1 MVSIIAGE
9 RGSGKT
15 KRLIKLAH
23 DRLKSCDGYVVFIDD
38 DERQMYELNR
48 EIRFVSTREFP
59 LANYR
64 ELIGFIYG
72 ILSQNSDIKEIFI
85 DSLNNV
91 IEKYDDDVLL
101 KLIDRFNHISKTR
114 DISFSFSMDGAA
126 DSLPDRARAL
136 TV

>member
-23 DRLKSCDGYVVFIDD
+23 ERLKECGGYVVFIDD

-48 EIRFVSTREFP
+48 EIRFVSTKEFP

-64 ELIGFIYG
+64 ELVGFIYG

-91 IEKYDDDVLL
+91 IEKYDDEVLH
-101 KLIDRFNHISKTR
+101 KLIDRFNHISKTH
-114 DISFSFSMDGAA
+114 DLNISFSMDGAA
-126 DSLPDRARAL
+126 GTLPEKAREL
-136 TV
+136 VL